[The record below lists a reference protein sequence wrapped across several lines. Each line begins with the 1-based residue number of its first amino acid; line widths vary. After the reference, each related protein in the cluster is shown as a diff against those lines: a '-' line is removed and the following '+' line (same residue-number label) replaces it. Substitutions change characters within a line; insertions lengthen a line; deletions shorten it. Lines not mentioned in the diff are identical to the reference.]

1 MPHSPSAQAVREQLE
16 RAGVRWVL
24 AQFTDLHG
32 SAKGKLVPLAHLDD
46 IVDPGA
52 GFAGPSIWGTGLPRH
67 GARSEYYG
75 RAVLSTAQ
83 VLPWAPDTARVV
95 CDGFVDGQPFEACAR
110 QTLKRAVARL
120 QAAGWTLNVGIEPEF
135 FLFKRAA
142 DGRLVPLDTQD
153 TLDKP
158 SYDLRSLER
167 APVASFTRSLA
178 QALGQLGLDVLQID
192 HEDAPGQFELNYR
205 YSDALL
211 AADRFMLFKLAA
223 HHIAEALG
231 LVFSLM
237 PKPFADRPGSGLH
250 FHLSL
255 QGAGGSG
262 LSDDGR
268 TLHATGRHALG
279 GLLEHASALCALH
292 APTVNSYKRLVVG
305 RSLSG
310 TTWAP
315 AHIGWGSNNRTMT
328 ARITA
333 GRIEWR
339 VPDGSTNVYLALA
352 GVIHAMLDG
361 MDRHLDPGAAV
372 EDDVYTWPEALF
384 FERGIKTLPQTLG
397 AAIDAFEHNT
407 RLRQALGDYVAGQF
421 IDLKRMEWI
430 EYCRQVSDWEWQ
442 RYGATG

>member
-1 MPHSPSAQAVREQLE
+1 MPHSSVQAVREQLD
-16 RAGVRWVL
+16 RAGVRLIL

-32 SAKGKLVPLAHLDD
+32 IAKGKLVPLSHLDD
-46 IVDPGA
+46 VVQPGA

-95 CDGFVDGQPFEACAR
+95 CDGFVAGQPFEACSR

-120 QAAGWTLNVGIEPEF
+120 QAAGLTLNVGIEPEF
-135 FLFKRAA
+135 FLFARTAE
-142 DGRLVPLDTQD
+142 GRLVPVDGQD

-158 SYDLRSLER
+158 SYDLKSLER
-167 APVASFTRSLA
+167 APVATFTRTLV
-178 QALGQLGLDVLQID
+178 QWLGQLGFDVLQID
-192 HEDAPGQFELNYR
+192 HEDAPGQFEINYR
-205 YSDALL
+205 YTDALQ

-223 HHIAEALG
+223 HHAAESLG
-231 LVFSLM
+231 MVFSLM

-255 QGAGGSG
+255 QSADDAILSDGADG
-262 LSDDGR
+262 LSQR
-268 TLHATGRHALG
+268 GRHALG
-279 GLLEHASALCALH
+279 GLLRHAPALCALH

-315 AHIGWGSNNRTMT
+315 AHIGWGSNNRTTT
-328 ARITA
+328 ARTTA

-339 VPDGSTNVYLALA
+339 VPDGSCNVYLALA
-352 GVIHAMLDG
+352 GVIHALLDG
-361 MDRHLDPGAAV
+361 LDHQLDPGPV
-372 EDDVYTWPEALF
+372 IEEDVYTWPESAF
-384 FERGIKTLPQTLG
+384 FERGVKTLPQTLG
-397 AAIDAFEHNT
+397 AAIDAFEADT
-407 RLRQALGDYVAGQF
+407 ALRVALGDYVAGQF

-442 RYGATG
+442 HYGATF